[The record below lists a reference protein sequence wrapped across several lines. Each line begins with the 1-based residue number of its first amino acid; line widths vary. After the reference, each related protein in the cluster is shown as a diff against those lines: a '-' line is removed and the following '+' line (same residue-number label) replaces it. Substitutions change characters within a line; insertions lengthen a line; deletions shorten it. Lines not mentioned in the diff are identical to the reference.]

1 MHADPLPYFY
11 HPIHSTYVL
20 NISSA
25 YPTHAH
31 LVATTSMDGE
41 TRLWS
46 VADHEKDAVETT
58 RMRVGSPHLTYSPWL
73 QSFLSSDEND
83 FVRMLTVRRF
93 FATLAVARLPSTL
106 SALATC
112 SSWHPSVLF
121 GSTGGS
127 VIATNPLRR
136 LLHSKEKQW
145 QQTWFSHTWVRGN
158 ESSSSGTSRFY
169 DGYRAESISLLR
181 NMTGDRKMI
190 NSTMIVTIY
199 EEETHITALSWNPNQ
214 SCAGWAAAGLGCG
227 LLRVEDLAL

>member
-1 MHADPLPYFY
+1 MQADPLPYFY

-46 VADHEKDAVETT
+46 IADHEKDAVETT

-83 FVRMLTVRRF
+83 FVRMLTLRRF

-121 GSTGGS
+121 GSTGG
-127 VIATNPLRR
+127 VGGCD
-136 LLHSKEKQW
+136 K
-145 QQTWFSHTWVRGN
+145 
-158 ESSSSGTSRFY
+158 
-169 DGYRAESISLLR
+169 SI
-181 NMTGDRKMI
+181 TK
-190 NSTMIVTIY
+190 
-199 EEETHITALSWNPNQ
+199 
-214 SCAGWAAAGLGCG
+214 AAAFQGKAMATDVVFAYLGTG
-227 LLRVEDLAL
+227 KRIE